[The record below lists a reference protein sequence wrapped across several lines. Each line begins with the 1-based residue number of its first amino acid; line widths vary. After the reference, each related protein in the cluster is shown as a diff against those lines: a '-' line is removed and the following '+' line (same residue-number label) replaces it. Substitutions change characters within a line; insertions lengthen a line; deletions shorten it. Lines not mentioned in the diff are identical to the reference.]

1 MQLDEKKYAT
11 FTKCF
16 QFGEIGHLKYDC
28 PQRQS
33 TTERHQRPQIFTVIS
48 KQLQYEPRHEVQN
61 RHYQL
66 QARRRVTPPNQRS
79 RSFQYVLSQQN
90 RLLEMGDTQRKQIS
104 FGDTVQ
110 ANQGAR
116 KAIHYRLYP
125 QPMHDNQILLYQN
138 IQYKQI
144 RVHAKQSIIV
154 SILNRCTTIKSCN
167 IKIPY
172 RSRDLCRGNDLM
184 IQQLLGIRQR
194 GITNPVMVFIL
205 HVGQGR

>member
-1 MQLDEKKYAT
+1 MNHDMK
-11 FTKCF
+11 FR
-16 QFGEIGHLKYDC
+16 IGIINYKRDVALRLQIREVGASSMYC
-28 PQRQS
+28 PNRIGYWKWGIRS
-33 TTERHQRPQIFTVIS
+33 VS
-48 KQLQYEPRHEVQN
+48 K
-61 RHYQL
+61 
-66 QARRRVTPPNQRS
+66 
-79 RSFQYVLSQQN
+79 F
-90 RLLEMGDTQRKQIS
+90 LL
-104 FGDTVQ
+104 V
-110 ANQGAR
+110 
-116 KAIHYRLYP
+116 
-125 QPMHDNQILLYQN
+125 

>member
-79 RSFQYVLSQQN
+79 RSFQYVPSQQN
-90 RLLEMGDTQRKQIS
+90 RLLEMGDTQRKQMY

-116 KAIHYRLYP
+116 KAINYRLYP
-125 QPMHDNQILLYQN
+125 QPMHDNQILQYQN
-138 IQYKQI
+138 TLQEQRSMPRKRSYD
-144 RVHAKQSIIV
+144 
-154 SILNRCTTIKSCN
+154 TTVV
-167 IKIPY
+167 
-172 RSRDLCRGNDLM
+172 
-184 IQQLLGIRQR
+184 GIRHR
-194 GITNPVMVFIL
+194 CIMNPVMIL
-205 HVGQGR
+205 ILRVGQGR

>member
-138 IQYKQI
+138 TLQK
-144 RVHAKQSIIV
+144 
-154 SILNRCTTIKSCN
+154 
-167 IKIPY
+167 
-172 RSRDLCRGNDLM
+172 
-184 IQQLLGIRQR
+184 
-194 GITNPVMVFIL
+194 
-205 HVGQGR
+205 